1 MAGEHVRRRQKQAT
15 GSQSYITEVQRTKKT
30 SRTRVTKGG
39 EGRREGLLDIIVV
52 ALLLQL
58 KYQGY
63 VAISLCKFREKKHSG
78 CETKGK
84 KKTESERA
92 GYERPLE
99 RNVSAKRDVL

>member
-30 SRTRVTKGG
+30 SHTRVTKG
-39 EGRREGLLDIIVV
+39 GRREGLLDIIVV

-63 VAISLCKFREKKHSG
+63 VAISLCKFREKNTQGVRQKERRKQSLSVQVTSG
-78 CETKGK
+78 
-84 KKTESERA
+84 R
-92 GYERPLE
+92 
-99 RNVSAKRDVL
+99 

>member
-39 EGRREGLLDIIVV
+39 RREGLLDIIVV

-58 KYQGY
+58 KYQG
-63 VAISLCKFREKKHSG
+63 VRQKERRKQSLSVQVTSG
-78 CETKGK
+78 
-84 KKTESERA
+84 R
-92 GYERPLE
+92 
-99 RNVSAKRDVL
+99 